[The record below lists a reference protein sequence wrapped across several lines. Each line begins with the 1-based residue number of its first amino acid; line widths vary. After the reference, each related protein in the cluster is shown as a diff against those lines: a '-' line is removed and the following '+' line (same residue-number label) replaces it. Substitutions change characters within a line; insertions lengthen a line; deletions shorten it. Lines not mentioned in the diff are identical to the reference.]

1 MNNIIYLDEFKL
13 RKDLTEVRETLQ
25 RARYLITIGVEVP
38 EAVLE
43 DLQIWELELED
54 KLKKLIFIWVC

>member
-13 RKDLTEVRETLQ
+13 RKDLTEVRETLK
-25 RARYLITIGVEVP
+25 RARYLVSIGVEVS
-38 EAVLE
+38 ESVLE

-54 KLKKLIFIWVC
+54 RLEKLILD